1 MSRPRTAPGRCY
13 LRRMADTHTPTTEQ
27 ITPLQARCI
36 SLHEYHEA
44 LKAAGFTPAEAMTY
58 LIGVTRRTDSN
69 GS

>member
-1 MSRPRTAPGRCY
+1 
-13 LRRMADTHTPTTEQ
+13 MADTRTPTTEQ
-27 ITPLQARCI
+27 ITPLQARCV

-44 LKAAGFTPAEAMTY
+44 LKAAGFTPAEAMAY